1 MTTFNIGEQFNEL
14 VKVTLSKKQ
23 ALTEHAD
30 GNIEM
35 IGESVKKRVFF
46 QSNKPS
52 ERKYI
57 TTRIKSR
64 NFLSNIAYVGISKED
79 LYNENFIF
87 DVYLMVT
94 KNLNPFLLD
103 RKLGNKNEHKMIYM
117 LWKEC
122 IPQRFYQH
130 ICKEKNFL
138 YLNGKKCVATKN
150 IENNN

>member
-64 NFLSNIAYVGISKED
+64 NFLSNIAYVGISK
-79 LYNENFIF
+79 
-87 DVYLMVT
+87 
-94 KNLNPFLLD
+94 
-103 RKLGNKNEHKMIYM
+103 
-117 LWKEC
+117 
-122 IPQRFYQH
+122 
-130 ICKEKNFL
+130 
-138 YLNGKKCVATKN
+138 
-150 IENNN
+150 